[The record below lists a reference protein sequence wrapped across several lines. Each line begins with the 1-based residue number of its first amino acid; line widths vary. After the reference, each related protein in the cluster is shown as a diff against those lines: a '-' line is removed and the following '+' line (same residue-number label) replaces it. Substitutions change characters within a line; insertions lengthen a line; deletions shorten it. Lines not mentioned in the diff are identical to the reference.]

1 MVLIGLLQKQ
11 FFDNLQTQKFPSHM
25 IISRK
30 RDLLNIQEIDCSYR
44 LSEVNLTAT
53 SIDLSNLEK
62 LGKLYFNAIALI

>member
-11 FFDNLQTQKFPSHM
+11 FFENLQTDFPSHM

-44 LSEVNLTAT
+44 LSGVNLTAT